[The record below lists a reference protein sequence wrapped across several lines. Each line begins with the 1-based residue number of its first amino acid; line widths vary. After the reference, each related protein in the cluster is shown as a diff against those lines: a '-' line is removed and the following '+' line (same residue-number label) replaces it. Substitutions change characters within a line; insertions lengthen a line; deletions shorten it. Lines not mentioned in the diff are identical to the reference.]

1 VIKFSHRNWFRAVKL
16 ALVNRRAFLGTVG
29 STLSLATL
37 AYTTRG
43 AADTLE
49 VRVWFS
55 EQAATYD
62 GVAERIREYL
72 TATFSLEYWTL
83 ALSIGGTVS
92 VSSED
97 AARLTSRGEWPMA
110 VATGALGGR
119 EVEPA
124 SDVNLLVTDGS
135 METAPTGYGVP
146 HVASVGGARHIAALE
161 SFETLVDDG
170 PRSIAPN
177 TMPAHTMHVLL
188 HEIGHALGLGHK
200 HGTAFVDGDTV
211 VATPMLSSYAWD
223 PAYDHDR
230 SHCGTAIPDTN
241 GRHRALSFS
250 FSSCARRELASYDGD
265 VAL

>member
-1 VIKFSHRNWFRAVKL
+1 
-16 ALVNRRAFLGTVG
+16 VNRRAFLGTVG
-29 STLSLATL
+29 SALSLGTL

-43 AADTLE
+43 ATDTLE
-49 VRVWFS
+49 VRVWLS

-83 ALSIGGTVS
+83 AVSIGGTVS

-110 VATGALGGR
+110 IAEGALGGR
-119 EVEPA
+119 DIEPA

-161 SFETLVDDG
+161 SFETLVDNG
-170 PRSIAPN
+170 SRSIAPN
-177 TMPAHTMHVLL
+177 TTPAHTMHVLL
-188 HEIGHALGLGHK
+188 HEIGHALGLGHE
-200 HGTAFVDGDTV
+200 HGTAFVIGDAV

-223 PAYDHDR
+223 PEYERDR
-230 SHCGTAIPDTN
+230 SQCGTTIPETN
-241 GRHRALSFS
+241 DRHRKLSFS
-250 FSSCARRELASYDGD
+250 FSECSRRRLATYDGE

>member
-1 VIKFSHRNWFRAVKL
+1 MKL

-62 GVAERIREYL
+62 GVAKRIREYL
-72 TATFSLEYWTL
+72 TATLSFEYWTL
-83 ALSIGGTVS
+83 DVSMGGTVS
-92 VSSED
+92 VSTED

-110 VATGALGGR
+110 VATGALSGR
-119 EVEPA
+119 DIEPA

-135 METAPTGYGVP
+135 MDTAPTGYGVP

-177 TMPAHTMHVLL
+177 TTPAHTMHVLL
-188 HEIGHALGLGHK
+188 HEIGHALGLGHE
-200 HGTAFVDGDTV
+200 HGTAFVTDDAI

-223 PAYDHDR
+223 PEYERDR
-230 SHCGTAIPDTN
+230 SQCGTTIPDAN
-241 GRHRALSFS
+241 DRHRKLSFS
-250 FSSCARRELASYDGD
+250 VSSCARRQLATDDGE
-265 VAL
+265 VPL

>member
-1 VIKFSHRNWFRAVKL
+1 MRAAKL
-16 ALVNRRAFLGTVG
+16 ALVNRRAFLGTAG
-29 STLSLATL
+29 SVLSLGTL

-43 AADTLE
+43 ATDTLE
-49 VRVWFS
+49 IRVWLS

-62 GVAERIREYL
+62 GVAKRIREYL

-83 ALSIGGTVS
+83 AVSIGGTVS

-119 EVEPA
+119 ELEAA

-223 PAYDHDR
+223 SASDHDR
-230 SHCGTAIPDTN
+230 SQCGTTIPDTN

>member
-1 VIKFSHRNWFRAVKL
+1 M
-16 ALVNRRAFLGTVG
+16 NRRAFLGTVG
-29 STLSLATL
+29 STLSLGTL

-43 AADTLE
+43 ATDTLE
-49 VRVWFS
+49 VCVWLS

-72 TATFSLEYWTL
+72 TATLSLESWTL
-83 ALSIGGTVS
+83 AVSIGGAVS

-110 VATGALGGR
+110 VAEGALGGR
-119 EVEPA
+119 DIEPA

-135 METAPTGYGVP
+135 METAPTGYGLP

-161 SFETLVDDG
+161 LFATLVDDG

-177 TMPAHTMHVLL
+177 TTPAHTMHVLL
-188 HEIGHALGLGHK
+188 HEVGHALGLGHE
-200 HGTAFVDGDTV
+200 HGTAFVADDAV

-223 PAYDHDR
+223 PEYDRER
-230 SHCGTAIPDTN
+230 SQCGTTIPDTT
-241 GRHRALSFS
+241 GRHRTLSFS
-250 FSSCARRELASYDGD
+250 FSSCARRRLAAYDGE
-265 VAL
+265 VSL

>member
-1 VIKFSHRNWFRAVKL
+1 MKL

-29 STLSLATL
+29 STVSLGTL

-43 AADTLE
+43 ASDTLE
-49 VRVWFS
+49 IRVWLS
-55 EQAATYD
+55 EQATTYD

-72 TATFSLEYWTL
+72 TATLSLEYWTL
-83 ALSIGGTVS
+83 AVSTGGTVS

-119 EVEPA
+119 ELEPGLRTSTCWSRTGAWKRHPPATAFHTSHRSVERDISLP
-124 SDVNLLVTDGS
+124 SS
-135 METAPTGYGVP
+135 R
-146 HVASVGGARHIAALE
+146 SKR
-161 SFETLVDDG
+161 LVDDG
-170 PRSIAPN
+170 PRSISPN

-211 VATPMLSSYAWD
+211 VSDADAQQLCVGSCVRSRSLTLWD
-223 PAYDHDR
+223 DDSRHER
-230 SHCGTAIPDTN
+230 SAPST
-241 GRHRALSFS
+241 
-250 FSSCARRELASYDGD
+250 
-265 VAL
+265 

>member
-1 VIKFSHRNWFRAVKL
+1 MKL

-29 STLSLATL
+29 STVSLGTL

-43 AADTLE
+43 ASDTLE
-49 VRVWFS
+49 IRVWLS
-55 EQAATYD
+55 EQATTYD

-72 TATFSLEYWTL
+72 TATLSLEYWTL
-83 ALSIGGTVS
+83 AVSTGGTVS

-119 EVEPA
+119 ELEPA

-161 SFETLVDDG
+161 SFETVVDDG

-230 SHCGTAIPDTN
+230 SHCGTTIPDTN